1 LRSIEDRTQHWDA
14 TLLWRGGAEP
24 RGNLEVVPMHDRHT
38 RVPLA
43 RLISLTRRSVVIAF
57 CSTALTAANAAA
69 QTPPPAPT
77 LVAPNDGAAAV
88 QPVTLQWT
96 AVSDPDGPIGS
107 YSWQLA
113 TTSSFSV
120 VVADGFTDIR
130 NGDPIP
136 TFARLSGLPNGT
148 YFWRVKAT
156 QVVGGATGSI
166 DSPWSAVR
174 TLTITGLGPA
184 PGTPGFTA
192 PANLSQFHALENF
205 DITWTAVPNAL
216 YYLLEADDEPSFSA
230 PQTLTLDAMQFG
242 TRFRAGWGNEI
253 PNVYYRVRAV
263 SADNVRG
270 LPSATLN
277 VKIVNTAPVAPAP
290 TVQSPIGGVTVSV
303 PFLFNWTD
311 TANPQVSAYD
321 LDVDTDPNFAGS
333 FGVLL
338 VQGVSRSDYVV
349 AHDVPLPPGT
359 YFWRVRA
366 RHGAVAGPW
375 SASGSFRVG
384 ASATT
389 PPGLDLLWIVP
400 EPGTVEGGASTQ
412 ARVTLNGPAPAGGAT
427 VRVISDMPG
436 VEVPAAVTIPAGS
449 TDAIVSP
456 ITTVPVGVG
465 IVGTLRADYG
475 TSVPQTSFGMVPL
488 LFSMALS
495 TDSVAGGNA
504 VTGTITLQR
513 PAPSGGIDVTIVS
526 SDTSLAQPPAHVVVA
541 AGQTSASFSIA
552 TATVAAAVP
561 VVFDVGTAND
571 GYHAPQARLTIRPA
585 GSAAP
590 APSLSTVT
598 LTSPGV
604 VGGTSATGSVTLTAP
619 APAGG
624 ASVQVTGSSSGTQRI
639 NIPAGSQ
646 SGSFT
651 ITTTD
656 ANFSRW
662 VMIQASYG
670 VGDSGLHGTVLRI
683 DPDVPAIPSL
693 LGFGIN
699 PTSTT
704 AGGSVRGTVGLVTP
718 APPGGATISLSSD
731 NPAAQVPSSVNI
743 AAGNSATTFTV
754 GTSAVGSFTSATI
767 TGSSGASTKQAFL
780 DIFPDPNAGPQ
791 LASVTPGVMSAP
803 GGSSVTATVTLTG
816 AAPSGGASVTM
827 ATSSTKAQA
836 PPIVT
841 VPAGQ
846 TSATFTITTSTVTQ
860 NTLVTVTGTFG
871 NGSKSGSFTLTPAA
885 GGDTTAPTA
894 TITSPAAGA
903 TVSGTIS
910 IQANASD
917 NVGVTRVDFLVD
929 GAVLSSDTTSP
940 YSASW
945 NTTGAANGTHA
956 LTVRAFD
963 AANNQKTSAAVSVT
977 VNNGTTTAPTLT
989 LSGVPTSIRRGQ
1001 TFTATAT
1008 VTNSGA
1014 VAASGFSVRVSFTP
1028 SNSLRL
1034 QNPTST
1040 TQSVPTVAPGGSQS
1054 VAWQM
1059 RADNAGTATLT
1070 MTLRDAGGA
1079 TVRTVSQTIT
1089 ITN

>member
-1 LRSIEDRTQHWDA
+1 MQAQHSKLVVVLALALCAVRLTGSAGPASDSLPLDLVRTGRPTPAPVPNAAFSPGPDA
-14 TLLWRGGAEP
+14 TAALPFSGTVRIAQSAMQTKPVLPIPIVDGR
-24 RGNLEVVPMHDRHT
+24 D
-38 RVPLA
+38 A
-43 RLISLTRRSVVIAF
+43 RLFPAV
-57 CSTALTAANAAA
+57 ALSFFTIGDVLV
-69 QTPPPAPT
+69 PVERGRMVKET
-77 LVAPNDGAAAV
+77 LP
-88 QPVTLQWT
+88 
-96 AVSDPDGPIGS
+96 
-107 YSWQLA
+107 A
-113 TTSSFSV
+113 TTGRV
-120 VVADGFTDIR
+120 
-130 NGDPIP
+130 
-136 TFARLSGLPNGT
+136 GT
-148 YFWRVKAT
+148 TGKS
-156 QVVGGATGSI
+156 GATGTAPSYWRVI
-166 DSPWSAVR
+166 PQFGRVWRETADGDWSRAAFPIMLVNDTENHAHQGLATFLYKTGATTDLRFQFVQHTGPYSLKAHFVAWGSARATLAARSPGDLDARRAEANAELADRLPAQPWSD
-174 TLTITGLGPA
+174 L
-184 PGTPGFTA
+184 
-192 PANLSQFHALENF
+192 
-205 DITWTAVPNAL
+205 
-216 YYLLEADDEPSFSA
+216 
-230 PQTLTLDAMQFG
+230 
-242 TRFRAGWGNEI
+242 
-253 PNVYYRVRAV
+253 
-263 SADNVRG
+263 
-270 LPSATLN
+270 
-277 VKIVNTAPVAPAP
+277 VK
-290 TVQSPIGGVTVSV
+290 SV
-303 PFLFNWTD
+303 
-311 TANPQVSAYD
+311 
-321 LDVDTDPNFAGS
+321 
-333 FGVLL
+333 
-338 VQGVSRSDYVV
+338 
-349 AHDVPLPPGT
+349 PPGT
-359 YFWRVRA
+359 LDGFGGPLDPRWMVEAALVKDGVLYYQSSPTPYGDYPYPLEMRFGVRSATKSVAAPLSLLRLAQVYGPWVLTLKVGDYIKGLDPKWNRVRFLDA
-366 RHGAVAGPW
+366 ANM
-375 SASGSFRVG
+375 
-384 ASATT
+384 AT
-389 PPGLDLLWIVP
+389 GF
-400 EPGTVEGGASTQ
+400 G
-412 ARVTLNGPAPAGGAT
+412 
-427 VRVISDMPG
+427 
-436 VEVPAAVTIPAGS
+436 
-449 TDAIVSP
+449 
-456 ITTVPVGVG
+456 GVG
-465 IVGTLRADYG
+465 SL
-475 TSVPQTSFGMVPL
+475 
-488 LFSMALS
+488 
-495 TDSVAGGNA
+495 
-504 VTGTITLQR
+504 VTN
-513 PAPSGGIDVTIVS
+513 P
-526 SDTSLAQPPAHVVVA
+526 
-541 AGQTSASFSIA
+541 
-552 TATVAAAVP
+552 
-561 VVFDVGTAND
+561 N
-571 GYHAPQARLTIRPA
+571 
-585 GSAAP
+585 
-590 APSLSTVT
+590 
-598 LTSPGV
+598 
-604 VGGTSATGSVTLTAP
+604 
-619 APAGG
+619 
-624 ASVQVTGSSSGTQRI
+624 
-639 NIPAGSQ
+639 
-646 SGSFT
+646 
-651 ITTTD
+651 
-656 ANFSRW
+656 
-662 VMIQASYG
+662 G

-885 GGDTTAPTA
+885 GGDTTAPVA

-977 VNNGTTTAPTLT
+977 VNNGTTAAPTLT